1 MTDFLEKF
9 DGFNRRLSGWFEW
22 VGLCGLLVMM
32 AITCIDVIGAKIFRL
47 PLYGALDIVVLAQVV
62 AVSFA
67 TAFTLILGRHVS
79 VEFFMMLLPDRLRLL
94 IDAIVSFLGLT
105 FFVLII
111 WRLCVYGYSLQI
123 GGEVSA
129 TIRIPVYPFAYGIA
143 LASIPVSLIFLA
155 NILKSIDRIS
165 KT

>member
-1 MTDFLEKF
+1 MSTFLEKF
-9 DGFNRRLSGWFEW
+9 DGFNRQLSGWFEW

-32 AITCIDVIGAKIFRL
+32 AITCIDVIGAKIFRF

-79 VEFFMMLLPDRLRLL
+79 VEFFVMLLPDRLRSL
-94 IDAIVSFLGLT
+94 IDAVVSFLGLI
-105 FFVLII
+105 FFILIA

-129 TIRIPVYPFAYGIA
+129 TIRIPLYPFAYGIA
-143 LASIPVSLIFLA
+143 VASVPVSLIFLVH
-155 NILKSIDRIS
+155 ILKSINGMLRS
-165 KT
+165 